1 MLSLT
6 QRESESRERESK
18 VRLWECVECKH
29 TYKELNVEVADEAL
43 LLNEVEQK
51 LRERLKVMKKKK

>member
-51 LRERLKVMKKKK
+51 LRERD